1 LSTFWQITLGAVA
14 LVLITAALS
23 LVGADTWL
31 GVIVGAAIVGLA
43 VGWLTRRAEQL

>member
-1 LSTFWQITLGAVA
+1 
-14 LVLITAALS
+14 VLITAALS
-23 LVGADTWL
+23 LVGVDTWL